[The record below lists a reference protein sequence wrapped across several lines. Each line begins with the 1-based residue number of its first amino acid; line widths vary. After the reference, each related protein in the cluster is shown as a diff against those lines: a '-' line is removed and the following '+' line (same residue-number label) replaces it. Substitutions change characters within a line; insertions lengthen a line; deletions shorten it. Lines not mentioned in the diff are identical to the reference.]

1 MYYVGKLNRTL
12 PNSPKTSNVKVNIRD
27 TNVHVDTIKNDNDVN
42 QVDFDTDLLWVNID
56 LAGQQLPAM
65 IDSGANPN
73 CILLRCVQGSKVL
86 ESLPRNPYV
95 GKCIVDANGR
105 ELQPQFVIN
114 CTMKFGTPVVAVE
127 CEFVVIKSLPLSCII
142 GQRTLRSFS
151 SDHGKCLMS
160 TEQS

>member
-73 CILLRCVQGSKVL
+73 CISLRCVQGSKL
-86 ESLPRNPYV
+86 LQSLPRNLYV

-114 CTMKFGTPVVAVE
+114 CTMKFGTPAVTVE